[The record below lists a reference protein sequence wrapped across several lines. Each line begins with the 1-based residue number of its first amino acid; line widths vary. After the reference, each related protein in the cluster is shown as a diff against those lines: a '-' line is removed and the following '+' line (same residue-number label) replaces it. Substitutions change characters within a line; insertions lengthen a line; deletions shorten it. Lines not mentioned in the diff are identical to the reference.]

1 MFVSVID
8 YKKSWSIKL
17 TKRINSSKEEIWN
30 LISSPNNLELFHPFC
45 KSNKIIKWPGE
56 GSSDELI
63 YLNDFKLIRN
73 FIEWRENEG
82 YKLLIGRKNGKKS
95 LVIWEIFEENS
106 SVNLSIEVY
115 PHFLREKS
123 KIFSFIPHHFIVK
136 PNLKKYLNSV
146 LSGLDWYLVNKKNI
160 PENYFGKH
168 KWFSK

>member
-1 MFVSVID
+1 MINKNYSKPFFR
-8 YKKSWSIKL
+8 SI
-17 TKRINSSKEEIWN
+17 TSKITIKCITTDLWTI
-30 LISSPNNLELFHPFC
+30 ISSQSNLELFHPFC

-95 LVIWEIFEENS
+95 LVIWEIFEEKNS
-106 SVNLSIEVY
+106 VYLSIEVY

-146 LSGLDWYLVNKKNI
+146 LSGLDWYLINKKNI